1 MGWIRV
7 ETEDLVIRTDVGK
20 EKAVRLAASYQRL
33 RTAIAENEL
42 PCAFERSNVP
52 MEFVLLKDP
61 RDIEDLAGRHTAG
74 FSARPPNS
82 YLDAKLQLVMD
93 SRQAAIDSQLFVHEL
108 THGAV
113 AICFPGGRPWL
124 HEGMASFYET
134 ARIDGGELILGMP
147 AYGFVPMTNVEPMF
161 DIYPVRANGA
171 EVWMLPS
178 RLLPDFDALR
188 KMDANEFYFLGK
200 RRSVSDLRQRTAHY
214 AGSWLAVHL
223 LLIGDPTL
231 RGRFQTY
238 LTRLARGDDEDKA
251 WAGAFA
257 GVDVASR
264 CRDYLDVEY
273 KMGGRAVSVAAPRQ
287 PTVHP
292 MSQVDAALLRSRLYA
307 WRSEEGA
314 KAALEYLE
322 LAASK
327 DPSASNVMLH
337 KAALHLEAGRS
348 EEGRAWLERA
358 IEQAS
363 SDPQVA
369 ATAVLWFAGED
380 SAASERARLDAWSQT
395 LRVSAQTAFQ
405 LAALGEYFVR
415 VAGDPSSGFES
426 LQRSLTLDATS
437 WRTYALMGEA
447 LAELGE
453 PEKAKQAYYTAIALT
468 GHVSRQLLDS
478 LKQRIH
484 QLDRPENP

>member
-1 MGWIRV
+1 MGWLRV
-7 ETEDLVIRTDVGK
+7 ETEDLVIRTDVGR

-74 FSARPPNS
+74 FSARPPS
-82 YLDAKLQLVMD
+82 SHLDAKLQLVMD

-124 HEGMASFYET
+124 HEGMASFYEA

-188 KMDANEFYFLGK
+188 RMDANEFYFLGK

-214 AGSWLAVHL
+214 AGSWLAVH
-223 LLIGDPTL
+223 
-231 RGRFQTY
+231 
-238 LTRLARGDDEDKA
+238 
-251 WAGAFA
+251 
-257 GVDVASR
+257 
-264 CRDYLDVEY
+264 
-273 KMGGRAVSVAAPRQ
+273 
-287 PTVHP
+287 P

-307 WRSEEGA
+307 WA
-314 KAALEYLE
+314 
-322 LAASK
+322 
-327 DPSASNVMLH
+327 
-337 KAALHLEAGRS
+337 
-348 EEGRAWLERA
+348 
-358 IEQAS
+358 
-363 SDPQVA
+363 
-369 ATAVLWFAGED
+369 
-380 SAASERARLDAWSQT
+380 QT

-426 LQRSLTLDATS
+426 LQKSLTLDATS

-468 GHVSRQLLDS
+468 GHGSRQLRDA

-484 QLDRPENP
+484 ELDRPENP

>member
-1 MGWIRV
+1 MTRYFGLALVALLVGCAGRSGLEASTVGWIRV
-7 ETEDLVIRTDVGK
+7 ETEDLVIRTDVGR

-74 FSARPPNS
+74 FSARPPSS

-171 EVWMLPS
+171 EVW
-178 RLLPDFDALR
+178 
-188 KMDANEFYFLGK
+188 
-200 RRSVSDLRQRTAHY
+200 
-214 AGSWLAVHL
+214 
-223 LLIGDPTL
+223 
-231 RGRFQTY
+231 TY

-273 KMGGRAVSVAAPRQ
+273 KMGGRAISVAAPRQ

-292 MSQVDAALLRSRLYA
+292 MSQLDVALLRSRLYA

-337 KAALHLEAGRS
+337 KAALHLEAGR
-348 EEGRAWLERA
+348 EQEGWAWLERA

-363 SDPQVA
+363 ADPQVA
-369 ATAVLWFAGED
+369 ATAVLWFAGKD
-380 SAASERARLDAWSQT
+380 GAASERARLDAWART

-453 PEKAKQAYYTAIALT
+453 PAKAKQAYYTAIALT
-468 GHVSRQLLDS
+468 GHGSRQLRDS

-484 QLDRPENP
+484 ELDRPENR